1 MKEDHLIIE
10 EKIIIISGRGSG
22 REVGNLERERE
33 RVGGMDR
40 VGFMGVA
47 GTSGRQWQT

>member
-1 MKEDHLIIE
+1 MIIE
-10 EKIIIISGRGSG
+10 EKIIIISGGGGG

-33 RVGGMDR
+33 RAEGMGWVGL
-40 VGFMGVA
+40 MGVA